1 MSAAKTNPNMCS
13 APSLA
18 ERRGRR
24 RAEEGKKRYLDVGV
38 GASTQRELR
47 ANIHVCLIE
56 MTLWLPRDADMHKL
70 KKKNPSDDRITASVA
85 LMRRKEKSFSAETDF
100 LENF

>member
-56 MTLWLPRDADMHKL
+56 MTLWLARDADMHKL
-70 KKKNPSDDRITASVA
+70 KKKSE
-85 LMRRKEKSFSAETDF
+85 RRPNHCIGRTDETNGEKLQRRD
-100 LENF
+100 